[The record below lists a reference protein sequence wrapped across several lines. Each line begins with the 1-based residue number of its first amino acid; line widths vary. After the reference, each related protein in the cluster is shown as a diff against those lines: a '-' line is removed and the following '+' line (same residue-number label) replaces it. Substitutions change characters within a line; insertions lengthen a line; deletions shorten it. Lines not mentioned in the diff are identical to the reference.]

1 MPSIAQQIVSVL
13 AAALHFLVRVIRFL
27 IMVVAGRPPIIDDDD
42 QYERLRATAS
52 DLERLPLL
60 SPYSYDRWVWLTS
73 DVVTQAVD
81 TPSSEGSDD
90 GLWMR
95 GP

>member
-1 MPSIAQQIVSVL
+1 
-13 AAALHFLVRVIRFL
+13 
-27 IMVVAGRPPIIDDDD
+27 MVVAGRPRIVDDDD

-60 SPYSYDRWVWLTS
+60 SPYSYDRWIWSTAT
-73 DVVTQAVD
+73 VVTQPVD
-81 TPSSEGSDD
+81 TPSSESSDE

>member
-1 MPSIAQQIVSVL
+1 
-13 AAALHFLVRVIRFL
+13 
-27 IMVVAGRPPIIDDDD
+27 MVVAGRPRIVDDDND
-42 QYERLRATAS
+42 ERLPATAS

-73 DVVTQAVD
+73 PIVSIQAVD